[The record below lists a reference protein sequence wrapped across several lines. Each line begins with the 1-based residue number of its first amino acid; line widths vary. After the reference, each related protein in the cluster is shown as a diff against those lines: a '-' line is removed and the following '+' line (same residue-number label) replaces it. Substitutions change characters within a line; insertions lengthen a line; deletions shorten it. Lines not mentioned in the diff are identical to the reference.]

1 MRKSILLL
9 PLLAATLLAAAVKY
23 DYDSAG
29 RLIRVDYG
37 DGRTITYTYDKNG
50 NLLKR
55 DATSGAGASPS
66 RAPAK
71 KAQPAKQR
79 SGGSR

>member
-1 MRKSILLL
+1 MRNTLLIL
-9 PLLAATLLAAAVKY
+9 PILAAALFAAAVKY

-29 RLIRVDYG
+29 RLTRVDYG

-55 DATSGAGASPS
+55 EATGGPAADAPT
-66 RAPAK
+66 RATAK
-71 KAQPAKQR
+71 NPQK
-79 SGGSR
+79 